1 MGSRCLP
8 HSATSVDVRAEPICV
23 PINVMIPHD
32 GGAFPTSLLQR
43 RRRTF
48 PFSSL
53 FRAFHMLLFKLS
65 LCLLSLVARSM
76 LTSALNI
83 TVLGSQIKAPG
94 PINLELDPD
103 PANPEA
109 GAVFFLS
116 SSVNASFPPTLLGSA
131 GVNTQILPAFEPH
144 MNFTFN
150 LPSLPES
157 GGWVITARQ
166 DPAPNPPQEGP
177 IIGTSNTFSVIPG
190 PQPKSTES
198 ATASVRKSFPVGAI
212 VGLCIGGVVIV
223 AAIAGLIIVLRRR
236 GSTRPSSV
244 EDGRLRGPAPWA
256 STASSDS
263 LPQKAPWIE
272 SERTV

>member
-1 MGSRCLP
+1 
-8 HSATSVDVRAEPICV
+8 
-23 PINVMIPHD
+23 
-32 GGAFPTSLLQR
+32 GALSFFPTFLLQR
-43 RRRTF
+43 RRCTF

-53 FRAFHMLLFKLS
+53 FRSFHMLFFKD
-65 LCLLSLVARSM
+65 LLSLVARST

-83 TVLGSQIKAPG
+83 TVLASQLEAPG
-94 PINLELDPD
+94 PITLELDPD

-109 GAVFFLS
+109 AAVFFVS
-116 SSVNASFPPTLLGSA
+116 SSVNASFPPKFIGLA

-157 GGWVITARQ
+157 GGWIITARR
-166 DPAPNPPQEGP
+166 DVVTNPPEERP
-177 IIGTSNTFSVIPG
+177 IIGTSKTFSVTPG

-198 ATASVRKSFPVGAI
+198 ATASVRKLFPIGAI

-223 AAIAGLIIVLRRR
+223 AAIAGLILVLRRR

-244 EDGRLRGPAPWA
+244 EDGRLRGLAPWA
-256 STASSDS
+256 STAPLDS
-263 LPQKAPWIE
+263 LPEKAPWIE
-272 SERTV
+272 SEGTV